1 MKKVVKFVKP
11 SAPVHPFSCLQLRK
25 RTDYFL
31 IILTILDNY
40 SYNIAPWTFNKR
52 SGSVFSF
59 GIEPCFLILARAIIG
74 TKPLISQ
81 TLVQSIFDHFVLQ
94 TVKHRIPATVYPY
107 CTLFTRMPD
116 IDGNGLSM
124 QTIDEEDM
132 YHDSPV
138 PSCVLYRAPHVCRIE
153 SRNHGSPNGTMVEDV
168 LVLNKFQR
176 ICQMVDMNF
185 DALHLDDLTPP
196 QLPFYT
202 WVYLEL
208 VQKTDSLDQSKFDA
222 SKARYKKTCIYI
234 DPKKNKITR
243 FISTATFAR
252 ARDRNQ
258 IDLAD
263 PDANKMRSQKKVFR
277 NITDTVMP
285 LKKGILP
292 LCSDLQSC
300 WQARPR

>member
-1 MKKVVKFVKP
+1 MSFAASTALRSKCVGRALFTPGLLSGDWCATVAAAQRVVTLRRKNCMKKVMKFVKP

-124 QTIDEEDM
+124 QTIDEEEM
-132 YHDSPV
+132 YHDSPSTLLRSL
-138 PSCVLYRAPHVCRIE
+138 PCASCMQNRIQE
-153 SRNHGSPNGTMVEDV
+153 SWFAQWHHGRRCVGA
-168 LVLNKFQR
+168 Q
-176 ICQMVDMNF
+176 
-185 DALHLDDLTPP
+185 
-196 QLPFYT
+196 
-202 WVYLEL
+202 
-208 VQKTDSLDQSKFDA
+208 
-222 SKARYKKTCIYI
+222 
-234 DPKKNKITR
+234 
-243 FISTATFAR
+243 
-252 ARDRNQ
+252 
-258 IDLAD
+258 
-263 PDANKMRSQKKVFR
+263 
-277 NITDTVMP
+277 
-285 LKKGILP
+285 
-292 LCSDLQSC
+292 
-300 WQARPR
+300 